1 MKKCLPVLMLLGAS
15 MTVAIPQASAE
26 TAAAPQKKVEK
37 KAEKK
42 TPKKV
47 AAKPAEKDKQPDL
60 AGKTGTDFNCELGDK
75 VTIYENSG
83 DTNRISLQWKKKVH
97 ELTRVETTTGAHRF
111 ENKNAGLVW
120 INIPAKGMLLDSK
133 QGRQL
138 ANGCKSKHQ
147 I

>member
-1 MKKCLPVLMLLGAS
+1 MKKYLPVLMLLGAS

-26 TAAAPQKKVEK
+26 TAAPQKKVEK
-37 KAEKK
+37 KA
-42 TPKKV
+42 PKKA
-47 AAKPAEKDKQPDL
+47 AAKPAEKNQQPNL
-60 AGKTGTDFNCELGDK
+60 AGKTGTDFNCELGSK
-75 VTIYENSG
+75 VTIYENADDS
-83 DTNRISLQWKKKVH
+83 NRISLQWNKKVH
-97 ELTRVETTTGAHRF
+97 ELTRVATTTGANRF
-111 ENKNAGLVW
+111 ENKSAGLVW